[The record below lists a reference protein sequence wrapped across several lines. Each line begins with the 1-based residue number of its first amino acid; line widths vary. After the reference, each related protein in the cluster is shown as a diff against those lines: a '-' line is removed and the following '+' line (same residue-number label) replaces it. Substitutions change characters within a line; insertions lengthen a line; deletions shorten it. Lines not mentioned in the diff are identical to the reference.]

1 MSYVSTIRSD
11 KILRLSACNSKC
23 SKVCLP
29 SPLKRK
35 LFNVG
40 NMCRLSLFVYS
51 SIVLLSLLLSACTG
65 ATLLIMTPTPVS
77 EATQTVTMTEVKP
90 TSTFPPFYTAT
101 PRHSTSTPAVT
112 DPPILTP
119 TSTSSTPISITLG
132 ELQSIDEGG
141 FSFQPLLGFDSRSN
155 EGQVTLFNQNGDIV
169 FSLTGVQVRS
179 YGQLVQVFSSFLSQV
194 GESFEEFTTEENFPI
209 TIDDSPGIGVNIHG
223 MLVDEPVNGQVVVV
237 APNESQLFFAIALT
251 TGNSDEQTWISTGK
265 PLFDAL
271 LNSVE
276 FFPIPE
282 SSGSP

>member
-1 MSYVSTIRSD
+1 
-11 KILRLSACNSKC
+11 
-23 SKVCLP
+23 
-29 SPLKRK
+29 
-35 LFNVG
+35 
-40 NMCRLSLFVYS
+40 
-51 SIVLLSLLLSACTG
+51 
-65 ATLLIMTPTPVS
+65 MTPTPVS

-112 DPPILTP
+112 DQPILTP